1 MRSLFSGILLMVF
14 GVAAFAQVQSQGV
27 MPKLKLE
34 ETVYGHLEELNGK
47 YKFRASEVTF
57 APGAKLGSHHHAGPG
72 VRYVAAGEITFL
84 EGGKATVYK
93 TGDFFYESGD
103 IVHTAE
109 NKTKAPVRIVF
120 FEILPAQWS
129 GVSVIAPKPH

>member
-27 MPKLKLE
+27 TPKLKLE
-34 ETVYGHLEELNGK
+34 EPVYGHLEELNGK

-57 APGAKLGSHHHAGPG
+57 APGAKLGAHHHAGPG

>member
-14 GVAAFAQVQSQGV
+14 SVTGFAQVQSQGV
-27 MPKLKLE
+27 TPKLKLE

-57 APGAKLGSHHHAGPG
+57 APGAKLGAHHHAGPG